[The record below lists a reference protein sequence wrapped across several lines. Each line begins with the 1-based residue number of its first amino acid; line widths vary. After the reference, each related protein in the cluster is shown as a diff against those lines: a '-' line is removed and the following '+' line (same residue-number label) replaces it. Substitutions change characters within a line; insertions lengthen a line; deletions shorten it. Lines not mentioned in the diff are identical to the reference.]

1 MRMFS
6 STSAT
11 LIPVRGNARA
21 TQRLEATVSES
32 PGTERRARRVPMGDV
47 ARLAGVSTQ
56 TVSRVTNGHPS
67 VLPETRDRV
76 LAAMAE
82 LGYRPNAAARAL
94 RSGEFRAIGIVLF
107 TLSTTGNVRT
117 VEAITDWASAEDY
130 AITLVPVRSRSR
142 EDVLSAVRRLGELA
156 VDAVVLL
163 LSAHLLDD
171 AAIHLPADVHVVIVD
186 SDAGDG
192 YTVVDTDQVAGAH
205 AAVEHLLDLGH
216 ATVHHLA
223 GPEGS
228 YAATSRATEWRA
240 ALESAGRP
248 VPTLVRG
255 DWSAASG
262 YAAGRTLAQDPTCT
276 AVFAANDEMAAGL
289 LRAFAEAGRRVPE
302 DVSVVG
308 FDDIDLA
315 SQLQPPL
322 TTIHQDFG
330 EVGRRCVAA
339 ALAQVRA
346 GTSTGGTDLVPTHL
360 VVRSSTG
367 PAPVLA

>member
-1 MRMFS
+1 M
-6 STSAT
+6 T
-11 LIPVRGNARA
+11 
-21 TQRLEATVSES
+21 ES
-32 PGTERRARRVPMGDV
+32 LERRARRVPMGDV

-56 TVSRVTNGHPS
+56 TVSRVSNGHPS

-117 VEAITDWASAEDY
+117 VEAIADWASAEDY

-142 EDVLSAVRRLGELA
+142 EDVLAAIRRLGELA

-171 AAIHLPADVHVVIVD
+171 AAIHIPPDVHVVIVD
-186 SDAGDG
+186 SDAGDDF
-192 YTVVDTDQVAGAH
+192 TVVDTDQAAGAH
-205 AAVEHLLDLGH
+205 AAVEHLLSLGH

-223 GPEGS
+223 GPESS
-228 YAATSRATEWRA
+228 YAAERRAAEWRA

-248 VPTLVRG
+248 VPDVVRG
-255 DWSAASG
+255 DWTAASG
-262 YAAGRTLAQDPTCT
+262 YAAGAALAADTTCT

-289 LRAFAEAGRRVPE
+289 LRAFADAGRRVPD

-322 TTIHQDFG
+322 TTVHQDFG

-339 ALAQVRA
+339 ALAQVRS
-346 GTSTGGTDLVPTHL
+346 GTRSGGVDLVPTRL
-360 VVRSSTG
+360 VVRASTG
-367 PAPVLA
+367 PARA